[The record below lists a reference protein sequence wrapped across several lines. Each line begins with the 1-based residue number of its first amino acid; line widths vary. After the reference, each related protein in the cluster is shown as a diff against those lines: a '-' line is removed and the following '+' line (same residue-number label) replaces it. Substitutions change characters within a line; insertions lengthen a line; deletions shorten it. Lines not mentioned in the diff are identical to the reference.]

1 MQTTKVKVKDLAA
14 EYGANIRFADNYG
27 NIQELAD
34 NIAAKG
40 ILVPLSV
47 EKQGDK
53 YGIIS
58 GHRRYAALQFLL
70 NEGRIKED
78 FEVLVTVDSYASDLD
93 RSAAKLLSND
103 GQAITPDEWA
113 AEIARLSGIL
123 KKDGNKNWVSDI
135 ATSLGKRPEYVQQ
148 MADTWAKMGVGARK
162 ALQDGKVGMSLAV
175 LISQRTAS
183 DKLASLSVEIAAA
196 AKENLKAGAVK
207 VSDAVIAEAVTMTT
221 DKVVK
226 DSQKGIPVSGAVI
239 GAEILANIQRV
250 KDAQKVASIAS
261 KAAKTQSLN
270 GQTLSLGDFMRNLAS
285 ETGGKTGEL
294 IVKIL
299 SLHQSG
305 ASIDEAKKQLTNNN

>member
-1 MQTTKVKVKDLAA
+1 MLKK
-14 EYGANIRFADNYG
+14 
-27 NIQELAD
+27 
-34 NIAAKG
+34 
-40 ILVPLSV
+40 
-47 EKQGDK
+47 
-53 YGIIS
+53 
-58 GHRRYAALQFLL
+58 
-70 NEGRIKED
+70 EGRK
-78 FEVLVTVDSYASDLD
+78 T
-93 RSAAKLLSND
+93 
-103 GQAITPDEWA
+103 
-113 AEIARLSGIL
+113 
-123 KKDGNKNWVSDI
+123 WVNDI
-135 ATSLGKRPEYVQQ
+135 ALSLGKRPEYVQQ
-148 MADTWAKMGVGARK
+148 MADTWGKMGAGARK
-162 ALQDGKVGMSLAV
+162 ALQEGKVGMSLAV

>member
-1 MQTTKVKVKDLAA
+1 MKTQKVKIQDLAA
-14 EYGANIRFADNYG
+14 EYAANIRFADNYG

-34 NIAAKG
+34 NIEAKG

-58 GHRRYAALQFLL
+58 GHRRFAALQFLL

-78 FEVLVTVDSYASDLD
+78 YEVLVTVDSYASDLD

-113 AEIARLSGIL
+113 AEIARLSGVL
-123 KKDGNKNWVSDI
+123 KKEGRKTWVNDI
-135 ATSLGKRPEYVQQ
+135 ALSLGKRPEYVQQ
-148 MADTWAKMGVGARK
+148 MADTWAKMGAGARK

-207 VSDAVIAEAVTMTT
+207 VSDAVIAEAVTLTT
-221 DKVVK
+221 NKVVK
-226 DSQKGIPVSGAVI
+226 EAQNGTPISGAVI
-239 GAEILANIQRV
+239 GTEILANIQRV
-250 KDAQKVASIAS
+250 KDAQKVATTAA

-270 GQTLSLGDFMRNLAS
+270 GQALPLREFLQKLAV
-285 ETGGKTGEL
+285 ETGGETG
-294 IVKIL
+294 KIITTI
-299 SLHQSG
+299 LHLHESG
-305 ASIDEAKKQLTNNN
+305 ASVESAKQQLTTNN